1 MEELKFN
8 KVQFLTKPE
17 VDSDGNKTGETS
29 MLDFANGQ
37 GKSGTT
43 VNSPLFIGYK
53 DNAPIPV
60 VFADDISWKIY
71 NPAGTTVYAETVINE
86 TPINTTRDLLEYIAA
101 LPTTTEVTNT
111 LRVANSLI
119 YKGTLGASITTLPAD
134 GEVGDIYLVD
144 SVGYISTD
152 GVFSTT
158 TSTGAVQVEPGDMVI
173 CKTSGDGT
181 TKPTWNFIQ
190 TNVQHQNLTIKNNG
204 TDKITYDSLSP
215 VSLDFSSIF
224 SIDTTK
230 NNSISLATL
239 NNDYNAQDAT
249 LYKVSYD
256 QYGRVTGRTNIDVK
270 TFSLGDKTYNP
281 FSTGL
286 SLALDTGLDIIS
298 ETTEKG
304 DVIDKLTNTGLLD
317 VTPSG
322 LTLKFTVGGQT
333 ATKDVSIS
341 LPSMSNTV
349 YGAAKVNTVRATAF
363 AAKSESDKE
372 VEITSDGFLVVNVP
386 TVADLLGSTAIG
398 GENTGIYWD
407 GAKFAE
413 VTLPDA
419 DSKTKG
425 VIQLGYTPSGKNY
438 AVQVDA
444 DQKAFVNVNWSNTWR
459 PIYAYSSTVTS
470 SEVLSS
476 TNTETN
482 TLKFSREFYY
492 HDDSS
497 TDQNSGELHITW
509 AEIASDGTVTYTY

>member
-17 VDSDGNKTGETS
+17 VDSQGNKTGETS
-29 MLDFANGQ
+29 MLDFVNGQ

-43 VNSPLFIGYK
+43 VNSPIFIGYK

-119 YKGTLGASITTLPAD
+119 YKGTLGASNNTLPAD

-204 TDKITYDSLSP
+204 ISKITYDSLSP

-224 SIDTTK
+224 SIDTK

-239 NNDYNAQDAT
+239 SNDYNAQDAT
-249 LYKVSYD
+249 LYKVNYD
-256 QYGRVTGRTNIDVK
+256 QYGRVTGRTNVDIK

-281 FSTGL
+281 L
-286 SLALDTGLDIIS
+286 SSGVSLVLDGLDIIS
-298 ETTEKG
+298 ETTENN
-304 DVIDKLTNTGLLD
+304 DVIEKLTNTGLLD
-317 VTPSG
+317 VTASG
-322 LTLKFTVGGQT
+322 LTLKFTVGGQDT
-333 ATKDVSIS
+333 TKDVSVS
-341 LPSMSNTV
+341 LPSMTNSV
-349 YGAAKVNTVRATAF
+349 YGAAKVNTVRTTAF
-363 AAKSESDKE
+363 ANKSDSDKA

-398 GENTGIYWD
+398 GENTGIYWT
-407 GAKFAE
+407 GTEFAE
-413 VTLPDA
+413 VTLPNA
-419 DSKTKG
+419 DSNTKG
-425 VIQLGYTPSGKNY
+425 VIQLGYSSNGKNY
-438 AVQVDA
+438 AVKVDTN
-444 DQKAFVNVNWSNTWR
+444 QKAYVNVDWSNTWR
-459 PIYAYSSTVTS
+459 PIYAYSSDATS

-476 TNTETN
+476 TNTATN

-492 HDDSS
+492 YDSNSNDD
-497 TDQNSGELHITW
+497 NSGELHITW

>member
-17 VDSDGNKTGETS
+17 VDSGGNKTGEIS
-29 MLDFANGQ
+29 MLNFASGQ

-71 NPAGTTVYAETVINE
+71 NPSGTTVYAETVINE

-119 YKGTLGASITTLPAD
+119 YKGTLGASSNTLPAD

-204 TDKITYDSLSP
+204 TSKITYNSLSP

-224 SIDTTK
+224 SIDT

-239 NNDYNAQDAT
+239 NNNYNAQDTT
-249 LYKVSYD
+249 LYKISYD
-256 QYGRVTGRTNIDVK
+256 QYGRVTGRTDIDVK
-270 TFSLGDKTYNP
+270 TFSLGNKTYNP
-281 FSTGL
+281 FSNGVN
-286 SLALDTGLDIIS
+286 LALDTGLDIIS

-317 VTPSG
+317 VSATG
-322 LTLKFTVGGQT
+322 LTLKFKVGGQD
-333 ATKDVSIS
+333 ATKDVPIS
-341 LPSMSNTV
+341 LPSMSNTD
-349 YGAAKVNTVRATAF
+349 YGAAKVNTVRTTAL
-363 AAKSESDKE
+363 AAKSDSDKT

-398 GENTGIYWD
+398 GENTGIYWN
-407 GAKFAE
+407 GTSFAE

-419 DSKTKG
+419 DSDTKG
-425 VIQLGYTPSGKNY
+425 VIQLGYTSSGTNY
-438 AVQVDA
+438 AVQVDD
-444 DQKAFVNVNWSNTWR
+444 DQNAFVTVNWSNTWR
-459 PIYAYSSTVTS
+459 PVYAYSSDATS
-470 SEVLSS
+470 SKVLES

-492 HDDSS
+492 HDNDS